1 MLYLLKKVGEDMTK
15 QKLVKRHD
23 YLEWLKSWREK
34 QLIKVVAGVR
44 RCGKSTLF
52 KLYIDWLLETG
63 VSPKQIISINLEELE
78 YENLLNYRDLYDY
91 IKARLYKDGY
101 TYVFIDEVQNCKN
114 YEKAVDSLFV
124 KDNVD
129 VYITGSN
136 AYMLSGELATLL
148 SGRYVQISMLPLS
161 FAEYVEFKDI
171 DEKDL
176 SSAFQTYLRFGAFP
190 ATAMLN
196 EQEDLI
202 HSYLDG
208 IYNSIL
214 IKDVA
219 VRLGIT
225 DVSILSSITKFL
237 FSNVGSPVSVKKI
250 ADTINSAGRSIS
262 VNTVDK
268 YLQALC
274 DSYLFYKVERYDIR
288 SEQNL
293 KTQGKYYAVDSGI
306 REMLLSNSTHDLG
319 HLLENTVYLELLRR
333 GEKVNIGKMAEKEI
347 DFVSKDTNGT
357 TYYQVSASVLDKN
370 TLSRELDP
378 LKKIPDH
385 HPKVLLTLDE
395 IPRTANYNGIRQLHI
410 VDWLLEKK

>member
-1 MLYLLKKVGEDMTK
+1 MEVGDSMYK
-15 QKLVKRHD
+15 QKFVQRPR
-23 YLEWLKSWREK
+23 YLEWLKKWREK

-52 KLYIDWLLETG
+52 KLYIVWLLETG
-63 VSPKQIISINLEELE
+63 IRPEQIISINLEELE
-78 YENLLNYRDLYDY
+78 YEHLLNYRALYDY

-101 TYVFIDEVQNCKN
+101 TYIFIDEVQNCKG

-124 KDNVD
+124 KENVD
-129 VYITGSN
+129 IYIIGSN

-161 FAEYVEFKDI
+161 FAEYIEFKGV

-176 SSAFQTYLRFGAFP
+176 SSAFQNYLHFGAFP
-190 ATAMLN
+190 AVAMLN

-202 HSYLDG
+202 HAYLDG

-214 IKDVA
+214 VKDVA
-219 VRLGIT
+219 IRLGIT
-225 DVSILSSITKFL
+225 DVSVLSSITKFL
-237 FSNVGSPVSVKKI
+237 FSNVGSPVSVKRI
-250 ADTINSAGRSIS
+250 ADTINSSGRSIS

-274 DSYLFYKVERYDIR
+274 DSYLFYKAERYDIR
-288 SEQNL
+288 GRQHL
-293 KTQGKYYAVDSGI
+293 KTQAKYYFVDSGL
-306 REMLLSNSTHDLG
+306 RELLLSSSTPDLG
-319 HLLENTVYLELLRR
+319 HVLENIVYLELIRR
-333 GEKVNIGKMAEKEI
+333 GAKVNIGKMGEKEI
-347 DFVSKDTNGT
+347 DFVAQDTNGI

-370 TLSRELDP
+370 TLRRELEP
-378 LKKIPDH
+378 LEKVPDH

-395 IPRTANYNGIRQLHI
+395 IPRKANYDGIRQLHI
-410 VDWLLEKK
+410 VDWLLGKNE

>member
-1 MLYLLKKVGEDMTK
+1 MTK
-15 QKLVKRHD
+15 QKLVKRPD
-23 YLEWLKSWREK
+23 YLEWLKGWREK
-34 QLIKVVAGVR
+34 QVIKVMTGVR

-63 VSPKQIISINLEELE
+63 VSPKQIIYINLEELE

-114 YEKAVDSLFV
+114 YEKVVDSLFV

-148 SGRYVQISMLPLS
+148 SGRYVQTSMLPLS
-161 FAEYVEFKDI
+161 FAEYVDFIGVE
-171 DEKDL
+171 EKDL

-190 ATAMLN
+190 ATAILN
-196 EQEDLI
+196 EQEALA

-219 VRLGIT
+219 VRLGII
-225 DVSILSSITKFL
+225 DVSVLSSIIKVL
-237 FSNVGSPVSVKKI
+237 FPNVGIPLSVKKI

-378 LKKIPDH
+378 LKKYPTITQ
-385 HPKVLLTLDE
+385 KFF
-395 IPRTANYNGIRQLHI
+395 
-410 VDWLLEKK
+410 

>member
-1 MLYLLKKVGEDMTK
+1 MTK
-15 QKLVKRHD
+15 QKLVKRPD
-23 YLEWLKSWREK
+23 YLEWLKGWREK
-34 QLIKVVAGVR
+34 QVIKVVTGVR

-63 VSPKQIISINLEELE
+63 VSPKQIIYINLEELE

-114 YEKAVDSLFV
+114 YEKVVDSLFV

-148 SGRYVQISMLPLS
+148 SGRYVQTSMLPLS
-161 FAEYVEFKDI
+161 FAEYVDFIGVE
-171 DEKDL
+171 EKDL

-190 ATAMLN
+190 ATAILN
-196 EQEDLI
+196 EQEALA

-219 VRLGIT
+219 VRLGII
-225 DVSILSSITKFL
+225 DVSVLSSIIKVL
-237 FSNVGSPVSVKKI
+237 FPNVGIPLSVKKI
-250 ADTINSAGRSIS
+250 ADKINSTGRSIS

-370 TLSRELDP
+370 TLRRELDP
-378 LKKIPDH
+378 LEKIPDH

-395 IPRTANYNGIRQLHI
+395 IPRTANYDGIRQLHI
-410 VDWLLEKK
+410 VDWLLGKTT

>member
-1 MLYLLKKVGEDMTK
+1 MTK
-15 QKLVKRHD
+15 QKLVKRPD
-23 YLEWLKSWREK
+23 YLEWLKGWREK
-34 QLIKVVAGVR
+34 QVIKVMTGVR

-63 VSPKQIISINLEELE
+63 VSPKQIIYINLEELE
-78 YENLLNYRDLYDY
+78 YENLLNYRDLYAY

-176 SSAFQTYLRFGAFP
+176 LSAFQTYLRFGAFP
-190 ATAMLN
+190 ATAILN
-196 EQEDLI
+196 EQEALA

-214 IKDVA
+214 IKEVA
-219 VRLGIT
+219 VRLGII
-225 DVSILSSITKFL
+225 DVSVLSSIIKVL
-237 FSNVGSPVSVKKI
+237 FPNVGIPLSVKKI
-250 ADTINSAGRSIS
+250 ADKINSTGRSIS

-274 DSYLFYKVERYDIR
+274 DGYLFYKVERYDIR

-395 IPRTANYNGIRQLHI
+395 IPRTANYDGIRQLHI
-410 VDWLLEKK
+410 VDWLLGKSDIK

>member
-1 MLYLLKKVGEDMTK
+1 
-15 QKLVKRHD
+15 
-23 YLEWLKSWREK
+23 
-34 QLIKVVAGVR
+34 
-44 RCGKSTLF
+44 
-52 KLYIDWLLETG
+52 
-63 VSPKQIISINLEELE
+63 
-78 YENLLNYRDLYDY
+78 
-91 IKARLYKDGY
+91 
-101 TYVFIDEVQNCKN
+101 
-114 YEKAVDSLFV
+114 
-124 KDNVD
+124 
-129 VYITGSN
+129 
-136 AYMLSGELATLL
+136 
-148 SGRYVQISMLPLS
+148 
-161 FAEYVEFKDI
+161 
-171 DEKDL
+171 
-176 SSAFQTYLRFGAFP
+176 
-190 ATAMLN
+190 
-196 EQEDLI
+196 
-202 HSYLDG
+202 
-208 IYNSIL
+208 
-214 IKDVA
+214 
-219 VRLGIT
+219 LGII
-225 DVSILSSITKFL
+225 DVSVLSSIIKVL
-237 FSNVGSPVSVKKI
+237 FPNVGIPLSVKKI

>member
-1 MLYLLKKVGEDMTK
+1 MTK
-15 QKLVKRHD
+15 QRLVKRHN

-78 YENLLNYRDLYDY
+78 YESLLNYRALYDY

-101 TYVFIDEVQNCKN
+101 TYVFIDEVQNCKD

-161 FAEYVEFKDI
+161 FAEYVEFKGV

-190 ATAMLN
+190 AAAMLN

-202 HSYLDG
+202 HTYLDG

-214 IKDVA
+214 VKDVA
-219 VRLGIT
+219 VRMGIT

-250 ADTINSAGRSIS
+250 ADTINSASRSIS

-274 DSYLFYKVERYDIR
+274 DSYLFYKAERYDIR
-288 SEQNL
+288 GRQHL
-293 KTQGKYYAVDSGI
+293 KTQGKYYAVDSGL
-306 REMLLSNSTHDLG
+306 RELLLASSTPDLG
-319 HLLENTVYLELLRR
+319 HVLENTVYLELIRR
-333 GEKVNIGKMAEKEI
+333 GAKVNIGKMAEKEI
-347 DFVSKDTNGT
+347 DFVAKDTNGT

-370 TLSRELDP
+370 TLRRELDP
-378 LKKIPDH
+378 LEKITDH
-385 HPKVLLTLDE
+385 HPKILLTLDE
-395 IPRTANYNGIRQLHI
+395 IPRTANYDGIRQLNI
-410 VDWLLEKK
+410 VDWLLRKSDIK

>member
-1 MLYLLKKVGEDMTK
+1 MTK
-15 QKLVKRHD
+15 QKLVKRPD
-23 YLEWLKSWREK
+23 YLEWLKGWREK
-34 QLIKVVAGVR
+34 QVIKVVTGVR

-63 VSPKQIISINLEELE
+63 VSPKQIIYINLEELE

-114 YEKAVDSLFV
+114 YEKVVDSLFV

-148 SGRYVQISMLPLS
+148 SGRYVQTSMLPLS
-161 FAEYVEFKDI
+161 FAEYVDFIGVE
-171 DEKDL
+171 EKDL

-190 ATAMLN
+190 ATAILN
-196 EQEDLI
+196 EQEALA

-219 VRLGIT
+219 VRLGII
-225 DVSILSSITKFL
+225 DVSVLSSIIKVL
-237 FSNVGSPVSVKKI
+237 FPNVGIPLSVKKI
-250 ADTINSAGRSIS
+250 ADKINSTGRSIS